1 MTSLRP
7 IADAAASPQPPPR
20 VKALHLIDSLGPGGA
35 EQMLVTNLRRL
46 PALGIDSEV
55 CALQERDGN
64 PIAAEIAALEVPV
77 RTLTIRRLRQR
88 DAYGQVRTAIAA
100 ADPDIVHTHLEF
112 ADVLGTLAA
121 RSLGIP
127 TISTQ
132 HVIGTPTPRT
142 KAALRFRL
150 SAWVLRRYGH
160 RVIAVSEG
168 ARLDHLETARL
179 APGRIITIHNG
190 IEVERFA
197 TVPPGTRER
206 VRSEFGIAPSAPLI
220 VTVAVLRKPK
230 GIQHALGALALLRR
244 HHPTVRYLVVGDGP
258 HRSALEQLAA
268 EHGLEKTVVFA
279 GSRADVPNMLAAGD
293 IFMLPSL
300 TEALPTVLAE
310 AAAAGLPIVA
320 TTVGGIPEM
329 AVHGSSAVLV
339 APGDEPALTDA
350 LSRLI
355 SNPRQAAAMGKAGR
369 RIVRE
374 RFDVCRQAS
383 VLAEEYRH
391 LIATKGRT

>member
-1 MTSLRP
+1 
-7 IADAAASPQPPPR
+7 
-20 VKALHLIDSLGPGGA
+20 VKVLHIIDSLGPGGA
-35 EQMLVTNLRRL
+35 ERMLVTNLRHL
-46 PALGIDSEV
+46 PALGVDSEV

-64 PIAAEIAALEVPV
+64 PIAAEIAALGVPV

-88 DAYGQVRTAIAA
+88 DAYAQVRAAIAA

-112 ADVLGTLAA
+112 ADVLGTVAA
-121 RSLGIP
+121 RRLRIP

-132 HVIGTPTPRT
+132 HVIGTPAPRT

-168 ARLDHLETARL
+168 ARLHHLETARL

-190 IEVERFA
+190 IEVGRFA
-197 TVPPGTRER
+197 NVPPGTRER
-206 VRSEFGIAPSAPLI
+206 VRDEFGIAPNAPLI
-220 VTVAVLRKPK
+220 VTVAVLRRPK

-258 HRSALEQLAA
+258 HRAALEQLAA

-279 GSRADVPNMLAAGD
+279 GSRADVPDMLAAGD
-293 IFMLPSL
+293 VFLLPSL

-339 APGDEPALTDA
+339 APADEPALADA

-355 SNPRQAAAMGKAGR
+355 SNPRQAAAMGTAGR
-369 RIVRE
+369 KIVRE

-383 VLAEEYRH
+383 VLADEYGH
-391 LIATKGRT
+391 LIATRSRK